1 MMDEPIEED
10 SEAISGLVRQY
21 FTAHRGGWPKS
32 ILLPCEIED
41 RQELEELLSSGKRVL
56 ADFFMDNCGPC
67 KMMKVI
73 LQDFAKTEENLEIV
87 TMELSRNPEIATKY
101 EISTVPYLILFEQGE
116 VKERMLGIQQKTT
129 LQEIINR

>member
-1 MMDEPIEED
+1 MTE
-10 SEAISGLVRQY
+10 VRQING
-21 FTAHRGGWPKS
+21 A
-32 ILLPCEIED
+32 
-41 RQELEELLSSGKRVL
+41 ELEELLSSGKRVL

-87 TMELSRNPEIATKY
+87 TMELSQNPEITTKY